1 MPEQEIAERLAR
13 EQASQSPAVQP
24 GLEADPVRGV
34 HQSGNLTGMKSQVI
48 LAEGVNDVIAPS
60 LNNLGKVSF
69 NVMPDE
75 SVTEVRDAQFHT
87 RLSSQPPLL
96 DGDAL
101 RQVAR
106 LVYVVAKQVCR
117 AVGKQLQW
125 SYCHH
130 GLQ

>member
-1 MPEQEIAERLAR
+1 M
-13 EQASQSPAVQP
+13 
-24 GLEADPVRGV
+24 RGV
-34 HQSGNLTGMKSQVI
+34 HQSGNLAGMKSQVI

-69 NVMPDE
+69 RVVPDE
-75 SVTEVRDAQFHT
+75 AVTEVRDAQFHT
-87 RLSSQPPLL
+87 HLSSQPPLL

-106 LVYVVAKQVCR
+106 LVYVVAEQVCR

-125 SYCHH
+125 GYCHH